1 MYHSEGSENA
11 MVGQVPKF
19 TLPKY
24 KFQLYKGKYLHSN
37 FFTSVIIKMT
47 KSHLI
52 ILMGTSTKYL
62 DVILQVCIQSD
73 TAYRLHPV
81 SDSEKEHLL
90 PLLSRLLLVIK
101 MKICFK

>member
-1 MYHSEGSENA
+1 
-11 MVGQVPKF
+11 
-19 TLPKY
+19 
-24 KFQLYKGKYLHSN
+24 
-37 FFTSVIIKMT
+37 MT

-81 SDSEKEHLL
+81 SDSEKEHL